1 MGDIRKLPFLSGCSA
16 ALLAGIISYAAG
28 VDNQVIYIRMAVMMF
43 LFYMLGVFVRN
54 AIVKTRNELDEKKR
68 ERELEEAKRKRKE
81 REEKIKEA
89 LAARKGAA
97 KLSFEEDGKM
107 EDALDLEGFRTLSE
121 MISTKAEE

>member
-68 ERELEEAKRKRKE
+68 ERELEEAKRKRKG

>member
-1 MGDIRKLPFLSGCSA
+1 M
-16 ALLAGIISYAAG
+16 
-28 VDNQVIYIRMAVMMF
+28 
-43 LFYMLGVFVRN
+43 
-54 AIVKTRNELDEKKR
+54 
-68 ERELEEAKRKRKE
+68 KRKE
-81 REEKIKEA
+81 NGSWKRQREKEKREKKKIKEA